1 MYVLVQVN
9 NKKKGYN
16 LVEQI
21 VSANDIALTSYMVC

>member
-21 VSANDIALTSYMVC
+21 ISAKDIALTSYVVC